1 MSTGTCHQA
10 TPNRPDLARV
20 TGMAQLV
27 GHLFLR
33 AMASET
39 MHAVNTTG
47 APQLPEKILGET
59 QPCLQAAAFVGAADK
74 TNTVAI
80 LNICNQSIDAAIVA
94 ATNASQQV
102 ASFALARTVSYD
114 LADHGGKARPEP
126 GGRPLA
132 SAARRQ
138 ANVADNTAGHAPASL
153 VLHGRDGMIGPLERR
168 GLASAVLLV
177 CVSRVCVC
185 VVNGFLRAVFYY

>member
-1 MSTGTCHQA
+1 
-10 TPNRPDLARV
+10 
-20 TGMAQLV
+20 MAQLV

-47 APQLPEKILGET
+47 APQLQEKILGET
-59 QPCLQAAAFVGAADK
+59 QPCLQAAAFGAADK

-102 ASFALARTVSYD
+102 ASFALARIVSYD
-114 LADHGGKARPEP
+114 LADHGGKAPLPENP
-126 GGRPLA
+126 EDVPWPAPLA
-132 SAARRQ
+132 GKRTSL
-138 ANVADNTAGHAPASL
+138 TAPL
-153 VLHGRDGMIGPLERR
+153 VTLPPLSFSMVEM
-168 GLASAVLLV
+168 G
-177 CVSRVCVC
+177 
-185 VVNGFLRAVFYY
+185 